1 MSLWLLDVNRVG
13 SICKYYIKMPYEAIE
28 ILYYKLC
35 FRLSKEEKEQ
45 CKENVTSLTQTVLSD
60 NQHDIYM
67 ITQH

>member
-1 MSLWLLDVNRVG
+1 
-13 SICKYYIKMPYEAIE
+13 MPYEAIE

-45 CKENVTSLTQTVLSD
+45 CKENITSLTQTVLSD

-67 ITQH
+67 IITIRHNNTTLS